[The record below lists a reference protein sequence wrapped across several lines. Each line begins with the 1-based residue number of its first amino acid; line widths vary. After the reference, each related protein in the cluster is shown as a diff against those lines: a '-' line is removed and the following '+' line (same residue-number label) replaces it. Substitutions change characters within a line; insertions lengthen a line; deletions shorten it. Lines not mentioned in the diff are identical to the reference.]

1 MYNNHYLSVQST
13 KKRKSR
19 PMRCCL
25 SFFALV
31 TCAALAVGFLGNHVL
46 HNGIEGF
53 EHSLKNINDVIR
65 RAQQGRTT
73 DTTSELSSDLR

>member
-1 MYNNHYLSVQST
+1 
-13 KKRKSR
+13 
-19 PMRCCL
+19 MRCCL

-65 RAQQGRTT
+65 RAQQGRRRFKRARTYELLLHLDFGKHSKRVGKLD
-73 DTTSELSSDLR
+73 DTQ

>member
-1 MYNNHYLSVQST
+1 
-13 KKRKSR
+13 
-19 PMRCCL
+19 MRCCL

-53 EHSLKNINDVIR
+53 EHSLLNINDVIR
-65 RAQQGRTT
+65 RAQQGRRT
-73 DTTSELSSDLR
+73 DRTFEQMSMILSDLEYMYMMALLVS

>member
-1 MYNNHYLSVQST
+1 MYNNHYLPVQST

-65 RAQQGRTT
+65 RAQQGRLTRT
-73 DTTSELSSDLR
+73 YECR

>member
-1 MYNNHYLSVQST
+1 
-13 KKRKSR
+13 
-19 PMRCCL
+19 MRCCL

-53 EHSLKNINDVIR
+53 EHSLHNINDVIR
-65 RAQQGRTT
+65 RAQQGQRRAPTY
-73 DTTSELSSDLR
+73 ELRYGHHRIL

>member
-1 MYNNHYLSVQST
+1 
-13 KKRKSR
+13 
-19 PMRCCL
+19 MRCCL

-53 EHSLKNINDVIR
+53 EHSLQNINDVIR
-65 RAQQGRTT
+65 RAQQG
-73 DTTSELSSDLR
+73 